1 MIFLPVL
8 TCLII
13 SPLMQKVFHD
23 SEEIIH
29 YERKLKK
36 NSVRKSHP
44 RFCGALRKNTL
55 AKFFLMCLSFR
66 ADYVAFVKPVNNS
79 FLLSSSSFLIRK
91 KKSEIFLLH
100 ASYSVK
106 CFRNNLRYLTCDART
121 HLKTRKQLAYF

>member
-23 SEEIIH
+23 SEEIIY

-36 NSVRKSHP
+36 TSVRQSHP
-44 RFCGALRKNTL
+44 RFCGALRKDTL

-66 ADYVAFVKPVNNS
+66 ADDVAFVKPINNS
-79 FLLSSSSFLIRK
+79 FLLSSSSFLIGEK
-91 KKSEIFLLH
+91 IGDFSAPCLLL
-100 ASYSVK
+100 SKV
-106 CFRNNLRYLTCDART
+106 FQ
-121 HLKTRKQLAYF
+121 KQSQVSNMNIAL